1 MRDFVIITETTA
13 DLPASYIEENGL
25 VIAPLY
31 YQIGETVYGEE
42 KHLEPKEF
50 FDAMRNGAAPTTS
63 ASNPDTLRKRYIE
76 IIESGKD
83 ILHLAFSSGLSC
95 SYNNASFVANDLADE
110 YPDAKITVIDT
121 LCASMGQ
128 GLIVNSAVQMKKK
141 GKSLDEIAEWIEAKK
156 LNLCHQF
163 TVDDL
168 IYLYRGGRLK
178 KSSAVL
184 GTIINIKPV
193 LHVDNEGHLIPL
205 AKVRGRKKSLNALV
219 DNMVAAL
226 EGYDY
231 DVENEW
237 VYISHGDCIEDA
249 EYVKAQIEE
258 RISVKNIL
266 IADLSPTIGSHSGPG
281 TVALF
286 HYGKSR

>member
-25 VIAPLY
+25 IIAPLY
-31 YQIGETVYGEE
+31 YQIGDTVYGEE
-42 KHLEPKEF
+42 KHMELKEF

-63 ASNPDTLRKRYIE
+63 ASNPDTLRKLYIE

-95 SYNNASFVANDLADE
+95 SYNNASFVANDISEE
-110 YPDAKITVIDT
+110 YPDAKITVTDT
-121 LCASMGQ
+121 LCASLGQ
-128 GLIVNSAVQMKKK
+128 GLIVNSAVQMKKQ
-141 GKSLDEIAEWIEAKK
+141 GKSIDEIAAWVESKK

-178 KSSAVL
+178 KSSAIL

-193 LHVDNEGHLIPL
+193 LHVDNEGHLVPL
-205 AKVRGRKKSLNALV
+205 TKVRGRKKSLNALV

-231 DVENEW
+231 DLENEW
-237 VYISHGDCIEDA
+237 VYISHGDCQEDA
-249 EYVKAQIEE
+249 EYVKTQIEE
-258 RISVKNIL
+258 RIGVKNFMINY
-266 IADLSPTIGSHSGPG
+266 LSPTIGSHAGPG

-286 HYGKSR
+286 YYGKER

>member
-13 DLPASYIEENGL
+13 DLPASYIKENGL

-31 YQIGETVYGEE
+31 YQIDETVYGEE
-42 KHLEPKEF
+42 KHLESKDF

-63 ASNPDTLRKRYIE
+63 ASNPDTLRKKYIE
-76 IIESGKD
+76 LIESGKD

-95 SYNNASFVANDLADE
+95 SYNNASFVAEDLKEE

-121 LCASMGQ
+121 LCASLGQ
-128 GLIVNSAVQMKKK
+128 GLIVNSAVQLKQQ
-141 GKSLDEIAEWIEAKK
+141 GKSIEEIAGWIEAKK

-163 TVDDL
+163 TVDEL

-178 KSSAVL
+178 KSSAIL

-193 LHVDNEGHLIPL
+193 LHVDNEGHLVPL
-205 AKVRGRKKSLNALV
+205 TKVRGRKKSLNALV
-219 DNMVAAL
+219 DNMIAAL
-226 EGYDY
+226 DGYDF
-231 DVENEW
+231 DIENEW
-237 VYISHGDCIEDA
+237 VYISHGDCQEDA
-249 EYVKAQIEE
+249 EYVKKQIEE
-258 RISVKNIL
+258 RIGAKNFL
-266 IADLSPTIGSHSGPG
+266 INYLSPTIGSHAGPG

-286 HYGKSR
+286 HYGKTR

>member
-25 VIAPLY
+25 IIAPLY
-31 YQIGETVYGEE
+31 YQIEDTVYGEE
-42 KHLEPKEF
+42 KHMELKEF
-50 FDAMRNGAAPTTS
+50 FDAMRNGATPTTS
-63 ASNPDTLRKRYIE
+63 ASNPDTLRKRYLE
-76 IIESGKD
+76 IINSGKD

-95 SYNNASFVANDLADE
+95 SYNNASFVANDISEE

-128 GLIVNSAVQMKKK
+128 GLIVNSAVQMKKQ
-141 GKSLDEIAEWIEAKK
+141 GKSIDEIAEWIEAKK

-168 IYLYRGGRLK
+168 IYLYRGGRLN
-178 KSSAVL
+178 KSSAIL

-193 LHVDNEGHLIPL
+193 LHVDNEGHLVPL
-205 AKVRGRKKSLNALV
+205 SKVRGRKKSLNALV

-237 VYISHGDCIEDA
+237 VYISHGDCQEDA

-258 RISVKNIL
+258 RIGVKNFMINY
-266 IADLSPTIGSHSGPG
+266 LSPTIGSHAGPG

-286 HYGKSR
+286 FYGNER